1 MGTINNIGNVLSS
14 SANGGA
20 FGGSSGINVQFLL
33 DVALAAAEAPL
44 VSLQQQQ
51 SALQTKTKA
60 LQSIQDDINSLATA
74 VTDLS
79 SASGAVNSLTA
90 TSSDST
96 VLTASADPTALSGTH
111 SIVVTSLATTSSYYT
126 NPVASA
132 TTALGTGSF
141 QITVGSQ
148 PPVTITVTNTNNTL
162 NGLAAAING
171 QNAGVT
177 ASVINDANGARLALV
192 SNTSGAPGNIT
203 ISNDS
208 TGLGFHQAV
217 IGSNASLVVD
227 GVPINATSNTLSGV
241 ISGATIQLTGAAPGR
256 TVSLTLSPDAS
267 EATKAINQFATSWNK
282 VMQDV
287 NLQFAVTSTGIA
299 GGALESDGTLRE
311 VQNQLLS
318 AVTHSITGNNGFVN
332 LASIGV
338 NMNNDGTLAVNSGTL
353 SNALNNNFSSVHALL
368 QGAAGVA
375 TGLANT
381 LNQITDP
388 SNGTITLDLQG
399 FSKET
404 QDLTQQISTLQS
416 QLLIQQQNLTEQ
428 YAKVQTTLQELP
440 LLQNQ
445 LTEQLAALGH

>member
-1 MGTINNIGNVLSS
+1 MGTLNNIGNILSS
-14 SANGGA
+14 SANGSV
-20 FGGSSGINVQFLL
+20 FGGSNGINVQLLL

-44 VSLQQQQ
+44 VSLQRQQ
-51 SALQTKTKA
+51 SALQAKTKA
-60 LQSIQDDINSLATA
+60 LQNIQDDINSLTTA
-74 VTDLS
+74 VSDLS

-96 VLTASADPTALSGTH
+96 VLTASADPTALGGTH
-111 SIVVTSLATTSSYYT
+111 SIVVNSLATTSSYYT

-132 TTALGTGSF
+132 TTAIGTGSF

-148 PPVTITVTNTNNTL
+148 PPVTITVDNTNNTL

-171 QNAGVT
+171 QKAGVT

-192 SNTSGAPGNIT
+192 SNTSGAPGNLT

-217 IGSNASLVVD
+217 TGSNASLVVD
-227 GVPINATSNTLSGV
+227 GVPINSTSNTLSGV

-256 TVSLTLSPDAS
+256 AVSLTLSPDAS
-267 EATKAINQFATSWNK
+267 QATKAINQFVSDWNK

-299 GGALESDGTLRE
+299 GGPLESDGTLRG

-353 SNALNNNFSSVHALL
+353 SNTLNNNFSSVHSLL
-368 QGAAGVA
+368 QGTSGVA

-381 LNQITDP
+381 LKQITDP
-388 SNGTITLDLQG
+388 SNGTVTLDLQG
-399 FSKET
+399 FSKES
-404 QDLTQQISTLQS
+404 QDLTQQINTLQS
-416 QLLIQQQNLTEQ
+416 QLLIQQQNLTDQ
-428 YAKVQTTLQELP
+428 YAKMQTTLQEMP

-445 LTEQLAALGH
+445 LTAQLAALWR